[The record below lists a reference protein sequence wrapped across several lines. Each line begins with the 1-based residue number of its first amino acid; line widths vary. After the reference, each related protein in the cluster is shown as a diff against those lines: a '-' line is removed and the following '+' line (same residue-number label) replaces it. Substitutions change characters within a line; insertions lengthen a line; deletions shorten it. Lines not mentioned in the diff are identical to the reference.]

1 MRESRLWHDP
11 AMHARTLG
19 LAAAATLLAGFVGF
33 LGLSAAP
40 SDAPPPPA
48 ATPEGPAAPE
58 APAAPSPRP
67 LPPLSVRTPSP
78 PEFAAPASPAAG
90 GAEPSAAER
99 NELALDEVVTRSR
112 AAIADAWGARG
123 LPPER
128 LEAAQDLI
136 EDHLRDSHAVRLG
149 VSEHHIDRA
158 TGRSELAALRKRLES
173 GMGELVGPEA
183 AREVIRS
190 VPAKI

>member
-1 MRESRLWHDP
+1 
-11 AMHARTLG
+11 MHARTLG
-19 LAAAATLLAGFVGF
+19 LAAATSLLAGFVGF
-33 LGLSAAP
+33 LALSAGRTDAP
-40 SDAPPPPA
+40 APPAPAPASAARPEASPAPPPRA
-48 ATPEGPAAPE
+48 
-58 APAAPSPRP
+58 
-67 LPPLSVRTPSP
+67 LPPLSVRVP
-78 PEFAAPASPAAG
+78 APLDAAG
-90 GAEPSAAER
+90 SRPPPVEGAEPSAMER
-99 NELALDEVVTRSR
+99 NEQALDEVVARSR

-183 AREVIRS
+183 AREVIRA